1 VPDRITRKAL
11 LISARDQAEV
21 KPIPEGGVGSS
32 RLEHLRKLIS
42 GQPVMRVRAR
52 NRRFSGSRARKS
64 CGLAAIILL
73 IGCNGLQTATAD
85 GDTRALSLHHMHTDE
100 NITIT
105 FKHNGRYDE
114 DALKK
119 LNWFLRDWRKAEET
133 NMDPHLFDLIWEV
146 SREVDAQKPVEVV
159 CGYRSPQTNA
169 MLRRRSGG
177 VARFSQHMLGR
188 AMDFFIPG
196 APLEDLRVA
205 GLRLQR
211 GGVGYYPTSGSPFV
225 HLDTGSVRHWPR
237 MSREQLARVFPD
249 GRTVHVPSDGHPLQG
264 YSLAL
269 ADIEKRGNSAAGL
282 ADEPKRN
289 LLAALFGAR
298 KDKDEDEENDSEAA
312 TSPERAAPAVA
323 SRQQAATD
331 PKRASILSAA
341 RVASAPAAATN
352 APAATPKQPATYQLA
367 SVPTLAPSFAP
378 TSVAQPAPRP
388 RSAAQTTAQA
398 APEPKLT
405 ASIGPWSAISG
416 DSEDESV
423 PADVALAYAAQQQDM
438 PYKPAAARATPM
450 GSVPPSHSWGAATT
464 VLPKSPAALRP
475 AALSPPSIQQPLPAL
490 PNPAP
495 TPVAMPAKVGDLFD
509 DPWMRALVLAPDIR
523 NYMTVTSFDAPDFR
537 QLRPMMEKPDISI
550 RMAFSPD
557 PQLGM
562 ATDHF
567 SGSAVVFLSTVTF
580 VTRTASLQ

>member
-1 VPDRITRKAL
+1 
-11 LISARDQAEV
+11 
-21 KPIPEGGVGSS
+21 
-32 RLEHLRKLIS
+32 
-42 GQPVMRVRAR
+42 
-52 NRRFSGSRARKS
+52 
-64 CGLAAIILL
+64 
-73 IGCNGLQTATAD
+73 
-85 GDTRALSLHHMHTDE
+85 
-100 NITIT
+100 
-105 FKHNGRYDE
+105 
-114 DALKK
+114 
-119 LNWFLRDWRKAEET
+119 
-133 NMDPHLFDLIWEV
+133 
-146 SREVDAQKPVEVV
+146 
-159 CGYRSPQTNA
+159 
-169 MLRRRSGG
+169 
-177 VARFSQHMLGR
+177 
-188 AMDFFIPG
+188 MDFFIPG

-352 APAATPKQPATYQLA
+352 ALAATPKQPATYQLA